1 MRSTSAALRLVF
13 VLIAV
18 LVLPACQQAYYNA
31 WEKLGKDKRDLLS
44 DRVEEARESQED
56 AKEQFENAL
65 EQFRSVVA
73 FDGGEL
79 ENAYDD
85 VKTAY
90 DRSAARA
97 DDVTERIDDVERVAS
112 DLFAE
117 WDDELDDY
125 ESADLRRRSAD
136 QLRETQRRFNGLLAA
151 MRRAEASMNPVLE
164 RLEDQTLFLK
174 HNLNARAIASL
185 EGEVAVLQDE
195 TADLIREMERAIRE
209 ANDFLDGMNG

>member
-1 MRSTSAALRLVF
+1 MRSHSALSRLAL
-13 VLIAV
+13 VLIAA

-44 DRVEEARESQED
+44 DRVEEAQESQQE

-79 ENAYDD
+79 EDAYDD
-85 VKTAY
+85 VKSAY

-97 DDVTERIDDVERVAS
+97 SDVTERIDDVERVAR
-112 DLFAE
+112 DLFDE
-117 WDDELDDY
+117 WDDELNDY
-125 ESADLRRRSAD
+125 ESADLRRRSQS
-136 QLRETQRRFNGLLAA
+136 QLRETERRFDGLLSA
-151 MRRAEASMNPVLE
+151 MRRAESSMSPVLE

-209 ANDFLDGMNG
+209 ADDFLSGMEA

>member
-1 MRSTSAALRLVF
+1 MRFKSAALRLVF

-18 LVLPACQQAYYNA
+18 LVVPACQQAYYNA
-31 WEKLGKDKRDLLS
+31 WEKLGKDKRDLLA
-44 DRVEEARESQED
+44 DRVEEARESQEE

-97 DDVTERIDDVERVAS
+97 TDVTERIDDVERVAS

-136 QLRETQRRFNGLLAA
+136 QLRETRRRFDGLLAA
-151 MRRAEASMNPVLE
+151 MRRAEVSMNPVLE

-195 TADLIREMERAIRE
+195 TASLIREMERAIRE
-209 ANDFLDGMNG
+209 ADDFLDGMNG